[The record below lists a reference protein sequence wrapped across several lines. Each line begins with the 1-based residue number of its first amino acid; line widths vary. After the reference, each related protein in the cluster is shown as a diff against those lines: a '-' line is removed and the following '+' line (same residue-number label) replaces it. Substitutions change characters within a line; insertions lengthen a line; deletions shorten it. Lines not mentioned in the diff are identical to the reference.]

1 MAHGGPVCISTRC
14 GDTYMDVEPRTMK
27 PNKNFELTVRDIEV
41 IESALKAKAGRRGL
55 AIASG
60 TVSTQLHAEMLEIQ
74 ELLGRIH
81 NQKNWYTPKEFVPG
95 G

>member
-1 MAHGGPVCISTRC
+1 
-14 GDTYMDVEPRTMK
+14 MK

-41 IESALKAKAGRRGL
+41 IESALRAKAGRREMD
-55 AIASG
+55 IAQG
-60 TVSTQLHAEMLEIQ
+60 DVSTQLHAEMTEIQ

-81 NQKNWYTPKEFVPG
+81 NQKHWYSPKEFVPG

>member
-1 MAHGGPVCISTRC
+1 
-14 GDTYMDVEPRTMK
+14 MK

-41 IESALKAKAGRRGL
+41 IEQALRAKAGRRGL
-55 AIASG
+55 AIAQDETS
-60 TVSTQLHAEMLEIQ
+60 SILREEMREIQ

-81 NQKNWYTPKEFVPG
+81 HQKVWSKPDEFVPG

>member
-1 MAHGGPVCISTRC
+1 MAT
-14 GDTYMDVEPRTMK
+14 K
-27 PNKNFELTVRDIEV
+27 PNKNFTLGVRDIEI
-41 IESALKAKAGRRGL
+41 IEQALRAKAGRRGM

-60 TVSTQLHAEMLEIQ
+60 ETSATLRYEMHEIQ

-81 NQKNWYTPKEFVPG
+81 NQKIFYKPKGFVPG